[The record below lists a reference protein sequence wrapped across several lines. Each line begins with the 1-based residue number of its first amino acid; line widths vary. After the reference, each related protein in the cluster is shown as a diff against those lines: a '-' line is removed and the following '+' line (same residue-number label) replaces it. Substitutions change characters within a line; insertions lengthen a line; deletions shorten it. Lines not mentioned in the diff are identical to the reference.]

1 MALIYD
7 TITAEN
13 VSGYWNGSQEKVDT
27 TLGDKLFPA
36 RKQLGIKLAFVKGGS
51 GKAVA
56 LKPAAFDTKVPLRER
71 MNLSVTEEQMPFFKE
86 GLVVKE
92 EDRQQLNMIAATG
105 NQALIDSVITGIFD
119 DQTHLFNG
127 ALARLEAMRMQVLA
141 TGKISFQDNGVAQE
155 FDYGVKDSMKST
167 VKKAWTDAVAT
178 PLADIEAAIEAM
190 INQGKKAE
198 ILIMTQKTFS
208 LIKKAD
214 STIKIVKPLA
224 PKGASVTNTELTD
237 YLLDAHGVKVEIK
250 NDTFTDVDGTIKNF
264 YPEGYVSFIPNAT
277 LGNTVF
283 GTTPEESDLLG
294 GNISGVDV
302 SIVNK
307 GIAITTQK
315 LSDPVNV
322 QTKVSMIALPSFER
336 LDDVYMLD
344 IQP

>member
-13 VSGYWNGSQEKVDT
+13 VSGYWNGLQENVDT

-56 LKPAAFDTKVPLRER
+56 LKPAAFDTKAPLRER

-86 GLVVKE
+86 ALVVKE
-92 EDRQQLNMIAATG
+92 EERQQLNMIEATG
-105 NQALIDSVITGIFD
+105 NQALIDSVVAGIFD

-141 TGKISFQDNGVAQE
+141 TGKISFNNNGVAQE
-155 FDYGVKDSMKST
+155 FDYGVKDSMKGAVST
-167 VKKAWTDAVAT
+167 NWTEAGAT
-178 PLADIEAAIEAM
+178 PLADIEKAIDAM
-190 INQGKKAE
+190 ENQGKKAE
-198 ILIMTQKTFS
+198 ILIMTQKTFG
-208 LIKKAD
+208 LIRKAD

-224 PKGASVTNTELTD
+224 PKGATVTTTELTD
-237 YLLDAHGVKVEIK
+237 YLSDTHGVKVEIK
-250 NDTFTDVDGTIKNF
+250 NDTFTDDDGVAKKF
-264 YPEGYVSFIPNAT
+264 YPEGYVSFIPNAV
-277 LGNTVF
+277 LGKTVF

-294 GNISGVDV
+294 GNVAGVEV
-302 SIVNK
+302 RVVNT

-315 LSDPVNV
+315 LVDPVNV

-344 IQP
+344 IEP

>member
-119 DQTHLFNG
+119 DTTHLISG
-127 ALARLEAMRMQVLA
+127 ASARLEAMRMQVLA

-167 VKKAWTDAVAT
+167 VKKAWTDAAAT

-315 LSDPVNV
+315 LVDPVNV

>member
-13 VSGYWNGSQEKVDT
+13 VSGYWNASQENVDT

-71 MNLSVTEEQMPFFKE
+71 MNLSVTDEQMPFFKE
-86 GLVVKE
+86 AIVVKE
-92 EDRQQLNMIAATG
+92 EERQQLNMIAATN
-105 NQALIDSVITGIFD
+105 NQALIDSVIGGIFD
-119 DQTHLFNG
+119 DQTHLV
-127 ALARLEAMRMQVLA
+127 AMRMQVLA
-141 TGKISFQDNGVAQE
+141 TGKISFNNNGVAQE

-167 VKKAWTDAVAT
+167 VKKAWTDAAAT
-178 PLADIEAAIEAM
+178 PLADIEEALEAM
-190 INQGKKAE
+190 ENQGKKAE
-198 ILIMTQKTFS
+198 ILIMTQKTFG
-208 LIKKAD
+208 LIRKAA
-214 STIKIVKPLA
+214 STVTIIKPLA
-224 PKGASVTNTELTD
+224 PKGVTINNKELSD
-237 YLLDAHGVKVEIK
+237 YLLEAYDVKVEIK
-250 NDTFTDVDGTIKNF
+250 NDTFTDDDGVVKKF
-264 YPEGYVSFIPNAT
+264 YPEGYVSFVPNAT

-294 GNISGVDV
+294 GNISGVEV
-302 SIVNK
+302 EIVNK

-315 LSDPVNV
+315 LVDPVNV

-344 IQP
+344 IEP

>member
-119 DQTHLFNG
+119 DTTHLISG
-127 ALARLEAMRMQVLA
+127 ASARLEAMRMQVLA

-167 VKKAWTDAVAT
+167 VKKAWTDAAAT
-178 PLADIEAAIEAM
+178 PLADIEVAIEAM

-315 LSDPVNV
+315 LVDPVNV

>member
-119 DQTHLFNG
+119 DTTHLISG

-141 TGKISFQDNGVAQE
+141 TGKISFNNNGVAQE
-155 FDYGVKDSMKST
+155 FDYGVKDSMKGT
-167 VKKAWTDAVAT
+167 VKKAWTDAAAT

-190 INQGKKAE
+190 TNQGKKAE

-250 NDTFTDVDGTIKNF
+250 NDTFTDDDGTAKNF

-315 LSDPVNV
+315 LVDPVNV
-322 QTKVSMIALPSFER
+322 QTKASMIALPSFER

>member
-1 MALIYD
+1 
-7 TITAEN
+7 
-13 VSGYWNGSQEKVDT
+13 
-27 TLGDKLFPA
+27 
-36 RKQLGIKLAFVKGGS
+36 
-51 GKAVA
+51 
-56 LKPAAFDTKVPLRER
+56 
-71 MNLSVTEEQMPFFKE
+71 MPFFKE

-119 DQTHLFNG
+119 DTTHLISG

-141 TGKISFQDNGVAQE
+141 TGKISFNNNGVAQE
-155 FDYGVKDSMKST
+155 FDYGVKDSMKGT
-167 VKKAWTDAVAT
+167 VKKAWTDAAAT
-178 PLADIEAAIEAM
+178 PLVDIEAAIEAM
-190 INQGKKAE
+190 TNQGKKAE

-250 NDTFTDVDGTIKNF
+250 NDTFTDDDGTAKNF

-315 LSDPVNV
+315 LVDPVNV
-322 QTKVSMIALPSFER
+322 QTKASMIALPSFER

>member
-1 MALIYD
+1 MVLIYD

-119 DQTHLFNG
+119 DTTHLISG
-127 ALARLEAMRMQVLA
+127 ASARLEAMRMQVLA

-167 VKKAWTDAVAT
+167 VKKAWTDAAAT

-315 LSDPVNV
+315 LVDPVNV

>member
-119 DQTHLFNG
+119 DTTHLISG
-127 ALARLEAMRMQVLA
+127 ASARLEAMRMQVLA

-315 LSDPVNV
+315 LVDPVNV

>member
-119 DQTHLFNG
+119 DTTHLISG
-127 ALARLEAMRMQVLA
+127 ASARLEAMRMQVLA

-167 VKKAWTDAVAT
+167 VKKAWTDAAAT

-237 YLLDAHGVKVEIK
+237 YLLDTHGVKVEIK

-315 LSDPVNV
+315 LVDPVNV

>member
-13 VSGYWNGSQEKVDT
+13 VSGYWKASQENVDT

-56 LKPAAFDTKVPLRER
+56 LKPAAFDTKAPLRER

-86 GLVVKE
+86 AIVVKE
-92 EDRQQLNMIAATG
+92 EERQQLNMIEATG
-105 NQALIDSVITGIFD
+105 NQALIDSVVTGIFD
-119 DQTHLFNG
+119 DQTHLVSG

-141 TGKISFQDNGVAQE
+141 TGKISFNNNGVAQE
-155 FDYGVKDSMKST
+155 FDYGVKDSMKGT
-167 VKKAWTDAVAT
+167 VEKAWTDAAAT
-178 PLADIEAAIEAM
+178 PLADIEKAM
-190 INQGKKAE
+190 ENQGKKAE

-224 PKGASVTNTELTD
+224 PKGAAVTNTELTD

-250 NDTFTDVDGTIKNF
+250 NDTFTDDDGVAKKF
-264 YPEGYVSFIPNAT
+264 YPEGYVSFIPNDT
-277 LGNTVF
+277 LGKTVF

-294 GNISGVDV
+294 GNVAGVEV
-302 SIVNK
+302 AIVNT

-315 LSDPVNV
+315 LVDPVNV
-322 QTKVSMIALPSFER
+322 QTKASMIALPSFER

-344 IQP
+344 IEP

>member
-13 VSGYWNGSQEKVDT
+13 VSGYWNTSQENVDT

-56 LKPAAFDTKVPLRER
+56 LKPAAFDTKAPLRER

-86 GLVVKE
+86 AVVVKE
-92 EDRQQLNMIAATG
+92 EERQQLNMIEATN
-105 NQALIDSVITGIFD
+105 NQALIDSVVTGIFD
-119 DQTHLFNG
+119 DQTHLLNG
-127 ALARLEAMRMQVLA
+127 AKARLEAMRMQVLA
-141 TGKISFQDNGVAQE
+141 TGKISFNNNGVAQE
-155 FDYGVKDSMKST
+155 FDYGVKDSMKGAVGT
-167 VKKAWTDAVAT
+167 KWTEAKAT
-178 PLADIEAAIEAM
+178 PLADIEKAIEAM
-190 INQGKKAE
+190 ENQGKKAE
-198 ILIMTQKTFS
+198 ILIMTQKTFG
-208 LIKKAD
+208 LIRKAN

-224 PKGASVTNTELTD
+224 SEGATVTTTELTD

-250 NDTFTDVDGTIKNF
+250 NDTFVDDDGVAKKF

-277 LGNTVF
+277 LGKTVF

-294 GNISGVDV
+294 GNVAGVEV
-302 SIVNK
+302 KVVNT
-307 GIAITTQK
+307 GIAITTQE
-315 LSDPVNV
+315 LVDPVNV
-322 QTKVSMIALPSFER
+322 QTKVTMIALPSFER

-344 IQP
+344 IEP

>member
-13 VSGYWNGSQEKVDT
+13 ISGYWNASQENVDT

-71 MNLSVTEEQMPFFKE
+71 MNLSVTDEQMPFFKE
-86 GLVVKE
+86 AIVVKE
-92 EDRQQLNMIAATG
+92 EERQQLNMIEATG
-105 NQALIDSVITGIFD
+105 NQALIDSVVGGIFD
-119 DQTHLFNG
+119 DQAHLVNG

-141 TGKISFQDNGVAQE
+141 TGKISFNNNGVAQE
-155 FDYGVKDSMKST
+155 FDYGVKDTMKST
-167 VKKAWTDAVAT
+167 VEKAWTDAAAT
-178 PLADIEAAIEAM
+178 PLADIEKAIEVM
-190 INQGKKAE
+190 ENQGKKAE
-198 ILIMTQKTFS
+198 ILIMTQKTFG
-208 LIKKAD
+208 LIRKAA
-214 STIKIVKPLA
+214 STVTIIKPLA
-224 PKGASVTNTELTD
+224 PKGVTINNKELTD
-237 YLLDAHGVKVEIK
+237 YLLEAYDVKVEIK
-250 NDTFTDVDGTIKNF
+250 NDTFTDDDGVIKKF

-294 GNISGVDV
+294 GNIAGVEV
-302 SIVNK
+302 SIVNT

-315 LSDPVNV
+315 LVDPVNV
-322 QTKVSMIALPSFER
+322 QTKASMIALPSFER

-344 IQP
+344 IEP